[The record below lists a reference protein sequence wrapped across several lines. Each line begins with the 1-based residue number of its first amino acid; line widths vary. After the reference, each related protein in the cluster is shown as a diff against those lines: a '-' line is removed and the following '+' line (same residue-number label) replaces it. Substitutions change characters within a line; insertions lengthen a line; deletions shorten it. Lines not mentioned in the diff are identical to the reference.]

1 LYLSLNLLV
10 IPDLV
15 SAPGVIDSSSA
26 LSWPHG
32 TEFTDSY
39 LKLTAF
45 LGFSFWLSYNDPYFC
60 HFFEDVP
67 FATLQQLVDVDYRK
81 SLIAGWM
88 LLEFKDLSD
97 GSRFVFATAKT
108 LSPTVFECIRAEYF
122 DKVVPT
128 EFLLVCFEYNY
139 PIVIYPHASRLSIN
153 WRRQRSSGHML
164 LSLDRAVPQRFFTLS
179 PAESR

>member
-1 LYLSLNLLV
+1 MPLSLLV

-32 TEFTDSY
+32 TEFADSY

-45 LGFSFWLSYNDPYFC
+45 LGFSFWLSYDNPYFC
-60 HFFEDVP
+60 HVFEDVP
-67 FATLQQLVDVDYRK
+67 FTMLQQLVDVDYRK
-81 SLIAGWM
+81 SLIADWM
-88 LLEFKDLSD
+88 SSELKDLSN

-108 LSPTVFECIRAEYF
+108 LSHTVFECIRAEYF
-122 DKVVPT
+122 DKMVPT
-128 EFLLVCFEYNY
+128 KFLLVCFKYNH
-139 PIVIYPHASRLSIN
+139 PMVIYPHASRLSIN

-179 PAESR
+179 PAESQ